1 MKKTKSCWAQFVCFY
16 RLHILSKFS
25 KENKL
30 FVNILMYKYILSLFF
45 FTTFSL
51 CSPPKLSNAC
61 DPSSESYLQTTL
73 FRFLTND
80 TSPGCWPGFA
90 KDFNLWGV
98 HGPGMNILASY
109 FDETRIILGGTFN
122 YVGPNVGNVAVL
134 NPSNGLHVNTSECN
148 YVDVAGNASV
158 AISDN
163 QGGFYIGGA
172 FTTIQGQDKFKI
184 AHILSNCKL
193 DPNFNPPFPLIASR
207 YVMTMMLDGDFLYV
221 GGTFTE
227 LNNITRSGIARLN
240 VITGELDTSWNPTLG
255 GSAIVYVMKKDANY
269 LYIAGNFDG
278 VNGNTRR
285 SIARFQ
291 LSDGSLDTAWNPNFA
306 SVETIRDLAL
316 GKLSTATDVVIV
328 VGDFSTPRIYAFETS
343 GVGNGAAG
351 WNSSPDGN
359 CNTVQ
364 FYQDKIIVGGNFQNI
379 NGTAANYLAI
389 LDNTVGN
396 VAVGTPNFDTNN
408 EIHSSLVVNSQ
419 IYVFG
424 RFTSILGTERNYGAG
439 IDLNTYTVTEFNPNF
454 SIESYVD
461 THKATLTTKNWLVV
475 PGVFTSVNGVTRN
488 NIAEISRITGKV
500 TDWNQNIDGPVFKIK
515 AYDQKIYVAG
525 SFTNFS
531 GEAKTQGFVALNQ
544 ADLSLSSER
553 FDIDTTPF
561 IEDFEV
567 SPSRVYAGGNFNSAQ
582 GITRTNMVAFLKE
595 TGTVD
600 TAWDATVTSGGVS
613 SILHVGDFLFVGGG
627 FGSIGG
633 ISAQNYHRISAS
645 NGTGASLF
653 FSEQPDNSVTT
664 QYLWNNKIYFGG
676 TFPIGVGITTPYF
689 ATYNLSTN
697 SYEPSLFNFNAQIN
711 QIRILDNGKAF
722 VVGNFSSINTTNLN
736 QFVVLDLVNNTVT
749 DYNPP
754 RFGDIRGVYDDKKNV
769 MIYGG
774 FVQFNKH
781 VQGGFTLIPVSQY

>member
-1 MKKTKSCWAQFVCFY
+1 M
-16 RLHILSKFS
+16 
-25 KENKL
+25 
-30 FVNILMYKYILSLFF
+30 
-45 FTTFSL
+45 
-51 CSPPKLSNAC
+51 
-61 DPSSESYLQTTL
+61 
-73 FRFLTND
+73 
-80 TSPGCWPGFA
+80 
-90 KDFNLWGV
+90 
-98 HGPGMNILASY
+98 
-109 FDETRIILGGTFN
+109 
-122 YVGPNVGNVAVL
+122 
-134 NPSNGLHVNTSECN
+134 
-148 YVDVAGNASV
+148 
-158 AISDN
+158 
-163 QGGFYIGGA
+163 
-172 FTTIQGQDKFKI
+172 
-184 AHILSNCKL
+184 
-193 DPNFNPPFPLIASR
+193 
-207 YVMTMMLDGDFLYV
+207 
-221 GGTFTE
+221 
-227 LNNITRSGIARLN
+227 
-240 VITGELDTSWNPTLG
+240 
-255 GSAIVYVMKKDANY
+255 
-269 LYIAGNFDG
+269 
-278 VNGNTRR
+278 
-285 SIARFQ
+285 
-291 LSDGSLDTAWNPNFA
+291 SDGSLDTVWNPNFA

-359 CNTVQ
+359 CNTVH
-364 FYQDKIIVGGNFQNI
+364 FYQNKIIVGGNFQNI

-396 VAVGTPNFDTNN
+396 VATGTPNFDANN

-500 TDWNQNIDGPVFKIK
+500 TDWNQNLDGPVFKIK

-531 GEAKTQGFVALNQ
+531 GEAKTQSFVALNQ
-544 ADLSLSSER
+544 KDLSLSSER
-553 FDIDTTPF
+553 FDINTSPL

-567 SPSRVYAGGNFNSAQ
+567 SASRIYVGGGFDSAQ
-582 GITRTNMVAFLKE
+582 GITRYNMVAFLKE

-613 SILHVGDFLFVGGG
+613 SILNVGDFLFVGGG
-627 FGSIGG
+627 FSEIGG
-633 ISAQNYHRISAS
+633 VLSPNYHRISATS
-645 NGTGASLF
+645 GTGASTF
-653 FSEQPDNSVTT
+653 FTNLPNNSVTT
-664 QYLWNNKIYFGG
+664 QYLWNNKIYIGG
-676 TFPIGVGITTPYF
+676 TFITVGSSYPHFAAYDLTTNAF
-689 ATYNLSTN
+689 D
-697 SYEPSLFNFNAQIN
+697 PSLFNFNAQIN

-722 VVGNFSSINTTNLN
+722 VVGNFSSINTSNLN

-754 RFGDIRGVYDDKKNV
+754 RFGDIKGVFDDKKNV

-781 VQGGFTLIPVSQY
+781 VQGGFTLLPVSQF